1 MTWKEL
7 QLYCKGLGAN
17 VSKTWIN
24 WRCVDVTKNGQIKV
38 SLGRYHT
45 AVVSSKVSY
54 EDMHKVVE
62 ILCKYRSE

>member
-24 WRCVDVTKNGQIKV
+24 WRCVDVTKNGQIKA
-38 SLGRYHT
+38 SLDMYHT
-45 AVVSSKVSY
+45 VVVSSNVSY
-54 EDMHKVVE
+54 EDMKKFME
-62 ILCKYRSE
+62 IICKE